1 MKRHSRRA
9 RTAVPAQSNQPG
21 QRGAGVV
28 AARTATPPRA
38 LGRLLPLGAILGGF
52 ALAPTG
58 TSAQTAGD
66 AAASGKETMLPT
78 VNVRSERDREPGSYQ
93 PGVTTVGKMPQ
104 LAKDIPQSLTI
115 VPETLWQDQNAT
127 TLREALRNVPG
138 LTFNAGEG
146 GRIGDNFTLR
156 GYSVVGDLYLDGIRD
171 NAQYERDLFNLEQ
184 VDVLRGAASM
194 IFGRGSTGGIVNQV
208 SKQPFLQDAYRAG
221 VTVGN
226 YSYVRGTTDLNKVV
240 AENAA
245 IRLNVMGINAES
257 SRDEV
262 NVQRWGIAPAVRWGI
277 GTRDEFYLAYYYLN
291 YEGLPDYGVPYFR
304 GRPLEVPVTRF
315 YGLANADYQKDS
327 ASIATASWIHRFS
340 PDTSLKTVI
349 RQGLYSRDLWATAPR
364 LVGNPPVI
372 TDSTVINR
380 QRQARGADEQVLTL
394 QSDFVTSFN
403 TGSLRHQVLA
413 GVELIREDV
422 HRWNNVNAVA
432 NPPTTVGNP
441 NPNPPLPPNYYTS
454 ITRAADVYFDAGT
467 VGLYAQDI
475 IRFLPQWSLMLGARW
490 DDFRADYNRPLPQG
504 DLDRTD
510 RVWSYRTG
518 LMFQPS
524 DFQSY
529 YLAYGTAFNP
539 SGDLYA
545 LDDRT
550 ANTPPEES
558 RNLELGGKWEAFEGN
573 LSLAAALF
581 RTEKTNERNTDLS
594 IPNLSLLSGKR
605 HTNGIEI
612 QAAGRLTAN
621 WEVFAGGSVMRAE
634 IDEAS
639 GQQANTQ
646 GKVPINTPDYTYNL
660 WTTYRFPD
668 GWRVGGGF
676 YGVGD
681 RYGDAANNNVVPG
694 YTRWDA
700 MLAYEQRLYA
710 VRFNVLN
717 LFNAHYYEG
726 VYQGHVVPG
735 TLRALQLTLELRYD

>member
-1 MKRHSRRA
+1 MKRQSRRH
-9 RTAVPAQSNQPG
+9 RTAASAKSKQGNETV
-21 QRGAGVV
+21 AGVTT
-28 AARTATPPRA
+28 RTATSSRA
-38 LGRLLPLGAILGGF
+38 VGRLLPLGAILGGF

-58 TSAQTAGD
+58 GVAQTAD
-66 AAASGKETMLPT
+66 EAAASGRETTLPT
-78 VNVRSERDREPGSYQ
+78 VNVRSEREREPGSYQ
-93 PGVTTVGKMPQ
+93 PGVTTVGKLPQ

-208 SKQPFLQDAYRAG
+208 SKQPVLQDQYRAG
-221 VTVGN
+221 VTLGN
-226 YSYVRGTTDLNKVV
+226 YSFARGTADLNKVIG
-240 AENAA
+240 ENAA
-245 IRLNVMGINAES
+245 IRLNVIGNNADS

-262 NVQRWGIAPAVRWGI
+262 HVQRWGIAPAVRWGI
-277 GTRDEFYLAYYYLN
+277 GTRDEFYVAYYYLD

-304 GRPLEVPVTRF
+304 GRPLDVPVTRF
-315 YGLANADYQKDS
+315 YGLANADYQRDS
-327 ASIATASWIHRFS
+327 ASIGTASWIHRFS
-340 PDTSLKTVI
+340 PDTSWRTVV
-349 RQGLYSRDLWATAPR
+349 RQGLYQRDLWATAPR
-364 LVGNPPVI
+364 LAGNPPAI

-380 QRQARGADEQVLTL
+380 QRQARGAEEEAFTL
-394 QSDFVTSFN
+394 QSDFVTKFN
-403 TGSLRHQVLA
+403 TGPIQHQVLA
-413 GVELIREDV
+413 GVELLREDV
-422 HRWNNVNAVA
+422 HRWNNVGAVA
-432 NPPTTVGNP
+432 SPPTTVGNP
-441 NPNPPLPPNYYTS
+441 NPNPVLPPNYFTS
-454 ITRAADVYFDAGT
+454 ITRTGDVYFDAGT

-490 DDFRADYNRPLPQG
+490 DDFNADYTRPLPQG
-504 DLDRTD
+504 DLSRTD

-524 DFQSY
+524 DYQSY
-529 YLAYGTAFNP
+529 YLAYGTSFNP

-573 LSLAAALF
+573 LSLAAAVF

-594 IPNLSLLSGKR
+594 IPDLSLLSGRR
-605 HTNGIEI
+605 HTDGIEI
-612 QAAGRLTAN
+612 QAAGRLTPN
-621 WEVFAGGSVMRAE
+621 WEVFAGGSLMRAE

-646 GKVPINTPDYTYNL
+646 GKVPINTPDYTYNV
-660 WTTYRFPD
+660 WTTYRLPE

-681 RYGDAANNNVVPG
+681 RYGDAANSNVVPG

-700 MLAYEQRLYA
+700 MLAYEQRFYA

-717 LFNAHYYEG
+717 LFNARYYEG

-735 TLRALQLTLELRYD
+735 TLRAVQLTLELRYD